1 MRIRAINMP
10 NDAVRRLQKELQE
23 LKDTIKGI
31 STDIDWLKKIIIA
44 AAGIGL
50 VEKLFGW
57 LMR

>member
-1 MRIRAINMP
+1 MP